1 MSVQPLF
8 TPIRVGDLHL
18 PNRIVMAP
26 LTGRSTT
33 CQTGRGYSDYPTL
46 RHDCLIFRKI

>member
-8 TPIRVGDLHL
+8 TPVRVGDLDL

-26 LTGRSTT
+26 LPRMRAGPISHV
-33 CQTGRGYSDYPTL
+33 PTVPQAE
-46 RHDCLIFRKI
+46 